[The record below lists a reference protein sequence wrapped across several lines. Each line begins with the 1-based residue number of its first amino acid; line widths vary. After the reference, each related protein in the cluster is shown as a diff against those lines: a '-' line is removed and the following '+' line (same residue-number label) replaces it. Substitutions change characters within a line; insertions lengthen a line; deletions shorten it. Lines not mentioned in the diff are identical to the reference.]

1 MIRLCPRSRPSGAA
15 ISALSSDGYSA
26 IVDIDQPGPE
36 RLDYTFIASTEK
48 HGIFIERRKTMA
60 KKQAGKDVEV
70 STRKGELAEPGT
82 SRAVNPFEEME
93 RLFEQ
98 FMGRSWLRP
107 FRWEN
112 PLWSEM
118 SRPMEIRV
126 PSVDVID
133 REEEIVVR
141 AEIPG
146 VDKENL
152 EVSLNDDRL
161 TIKGTTRQEKEE
173 KEAGEYTRR
182 DMSRGSFTRVVT
194 LPANVDGEKAKASFR
209 DGVLEMTLPKL
220 KPSKRTRIN
229 VH

>member
-1 MIRLCPRSRPSGAA
+1 
-15 ISALSSDGYSA
+15 
-26 IVDIDQPGPE
+26 
-36 RLDYTFIASTEK
+36 
-48 HGIFIERRKTMA
+48 MA
-60 KKQAGKDVEV
+60 KKQTKDVEV
-70 STRKGELAEPGT
+70 SPRKGELAEDKPVRT
-82 SRAVNPFEEME
+82 MNPFEEME

-98 FMGRSWLRP
+98 FMGRSWMRP
-107 FRWEN
+107 FNWDN

-118 SRPMEIRV
+118 AKSMEVRV

-133 REEEIVVR
+133 REEEVVVR

-152 EVSLNDDRL
+152 EVSLSDDRL

-182 DMSRGSFTRVVT
+182 EMSRGSFTRVVA
-194 LPANVDGEKAKASFR
+194 LPANVDGEKAKASFK

>member
-1 MIRLCPRSRPSGAA
+1 MFDANQQDHGRLYYNS
-15 ISALSSDGYSA
+15 L
-26 IVDIDQPGPE
+26 V
-36 RLDYTFIASTEK
+36 STK
-48 HGIFIERRKTMA
+48 KCGIFIERRKNMA
-60 KKQAGKDVEV
+60 KKQARQDVEV
-70 STRKGELAEPGT
+70 STRKGELAEPKA
-82 SRAVNPFEEME
+82 SRSMNPFEEME
-93 RLFEQ
+93 RMFEQ
-98 FMGRSWLRP
+98 FMGRSWMRP
-107 FRWEN
+107 FGWEN
-112 PLWSEM
+112 PLLNEM
-118 SRPMEIRV
+118 ARSMEVRV

-133 REEEIVVR
+133 REEEVVVR

-152 EVSLNDDRL
+152 EVSLSDDRL

-182 DMSRGSFTRVVT
+182 EMSRGSFTRVVT
-194 LPANVDGEKAKASFR
+194 LPANVDGEKAKAGFK

>member
-1 MIRLCPRSRPSGAA
+1 MRINAVFDANQKDHGWLYYTS
-15 ISALSSDGYSA
+15 
-26 IVDIDQPGPE
+26 IV
-36 RLDYTFIASTEK
+36 STK
-48 HGIFIERRKTMA
+48 RRGILTKRRTNMA
-60 KKQAGKDVEV
+60 KKQARQDVEV
-70 STRKGELAEPGT
+70 NTRKGELADPQAA
-82 SRAVNPFEEME
+82 RAMNPFEEME
-93 RLFEQ
+93 RMFEQ
-98 FMGRSWLRP
+98 FMGRSWMRP
-107 FRWEN
+107 FSWEN
-112 PLWSEM
+112 PLLSEM
-118 SRPMEIRV
+118 AKSMDVRV

-133 REEEIVVR
+133 REEEVVVR

-152 EVSLNDDRL
+152 EVSLSDDRL

-182 DMSRGSFTRVVT
+182 EMSRGSFTRVVT
-194 LPANVDGEKAKASFR
+194 LPANVDGEKARASFK

>member
-1 MIRLCPRSRPSGAA
+1 M
-15 ISALSSDGYSA
+15 
-26 IVDIDQPGPE
+26 
-36 RLDYTFIASTEK
+36 K
-48 HGIFIERRKTMA
+48 MA
-60 KKQAGKDVEV
+60 KKQARQDVEV
-70 STRKGELAEPGT
+70 STRKGELAEPAST
-82 SRAVNPFEEME
+82 RAMNPFEEME

-98 FMGRSWLRP
+98 FMGRSWMRP
-107 FRWEN
+107 LGWET

-118 SRPMEIRV
+118 AKSMDIRV

-133 REEEIVVR
+133 REEEVVVR

-152 EVSLNDDRL
+152 EVSLSDDRL

-182 DMSRGSFTRVVT
+182 EMSRGSFTRVVT
-194 LPANVDGEKAKASFR
+194 LPANVDGEKARASFK

-220 KPSKRTRIN
+220 KPTKRLRIN

>member
-1 MIRLCPRSRPSGAA
+1 VVQTGDAGQSGT
-15 ISALSSDGYSA
+15 SA
-26 IVDIDQPGPE
+26 IVDIDQQDHG
-36 RLDYTFIASTEK
+36 RLYYNFIKSTEK
-48 HGIFIERRKTMA
+48 CGVFIEKEKNMA
-60 KKQAGKDVEV
+60 KKQTRQDVEV
-70 STRKGELAEPGT
+70 STSKGELAERKA
-82 SRAVNPFEEME
+82 SRAMNPFEEME
-93 RLFEQ
+93 RMFEQ
-98 FMGRSWLRP
+98 FMGRSWMRP
-107 FRWEN
+107 FSWEN
-112 PLWSEM
+112 PLLSEM
-118 SRPMEIRV
+118 AKSMDLRV

-152 EVSLNDDRL
+152 EVSLSDDRL
-161 TIKGTTRQEKEE
+161 TIKGTTKQDKEE

-182 DMSRGSFTRVVT
+182 EMSRGSFTRVVT
-194 LPANVDGEKAKASFR
+194 LPANVDGEKAKASFK

>member
-1 MIRLCPRSRPSGAA
+1 
-15 ISALSSDGYSA
+15 
-26 IVDIDQPGPE
+26 
-36 RLDYTFIASTEK
+36 
-48 HGIFIERRKTMA
+48 MA
-60 KKQAGKDVEV
+60 KKQARQDVEV
-70 STRKGELAEPGT
+70 STRKGELAEPKA
-82 SRAVNPFEEME
+82 SRSMNPFEEME
-93 RLFEQ
+93 RMFEQ
-98 FMGRSWLRP
+98 FMGRSWMRP
-107 FRWEN
+107 FSWEN
-112 PLWSEM
+112 PLLSEM
-118 SRPMEIRV
+118 AKSMDIRV

-133 REEEIVVR
+133 REEEVVVR

-152 EVSLNDDRL
+152 EVSLSDDRL

-182 DMSRGSFTRVVT
+182 EMSRGSFTRVVT
-194 LPANVDGEKAKASFR
+194 LPANVDGEKARASFK

>member
-1 MIRLCPRSRPSGAA
+1 
-15 ISALSSDGYSA
+15 
-26 IVDIDQPGPE
+26 
-36 RLDYTFIASTEK
+36 
-48 HGIFIERRKTMA
+48 MA
-60 KKQAGKDVEV
+60 KKQAKQDVEV
-70 STRKGELAEPGT
+70 STRKGELAEAKAG
-82 SRAVNPFEEME
+82 RVMNPFEEME
-93 RLFEQ
+93 RMFEQ
-98 FMGRSWLRP
+98 FMGRGWLRP
-107 FRWEN
+107 FGWER
-112 PLWSEM
+112 PFWSEM
-118 SRPMEIRV
+118 AKSMDVRV

-152 EVSLNDDRL
+152 EVSLSDDRL
-161 TIKGTTRQEKEE
+161 TIKGSTRQEKEE

-182 DMSRGSFTRVVT
+182 EMSRGSFTRVVT
-194 LPANVDGEKAKASFR
+194 LPANVDGEKARASFK

>member
-1 MIRLCPRSRPSGAA
+1 
-15 ISALSSDGYSA
+15 
-26 IVDIDQPGPE
+26 
-36 RLDYTFIASTEK
+36 
-48 HGIFIERRKTMA
+48 MA
-60 KKQAGKDVEV
+60 KKQAKQDVEI
-70 STRKGELAEPGT
+70 SPRKGELAEPGT
-82 SRAVNPFEEME
+82 SRSMNPFEEME
-93 RLFEQ
+93 RMFEQ
-98 FMGRSWLRP
+98 FMGRSWMRP
-107 FRWEN
+107 FSWEH

-118 SRPMEIRV
+118 AKSMDVRV

-133 REEEIVVR
+133 REEEVVVR

-152 EVSLNDDRL
+152 EVSLSDDRL
-161 TIKGTTRQEKEE
+161 TIKGSTRQEKEE

-182 DMSRGSFTRVVT
+182 EMSRGSFTRVVT
-194 LPANVDGEKAKASFR
+194 LPANVDGEKTRASFR

>member
-1 MIRLCPRSRPSGAA
+1 
-15 ISALSSDGYSA
+15 
-26 IVDIDQPGPE
+26 
-36 RLDYTFIASTEK
+36 
-48 HGIFIERRKTMA
+48 MA
-60 KKQAGKDVEV
+60 KKQSRQDVEV
-70 STRKGELAEPGT
+70 SSRKGELAEPKT
-82 SRAVNPFEEME
+82 SWPMNPFEEME
-93 RLFEQ
+93 RMFEQ
-98 FMGRSWLRP
+98 FMGRRWMHP

-118 SRPMEIRV
+118 AKSMEMRV

-133 REEEIVVR
+133 REDEVVVR

-146 VDKENL
+146 VEKDNL

-161 TIKGTTRQEKEE
+161 TIKGSTREEKEE

-182 DMSRGSFTRVVT
+182 EMSRGSFTRVVT
-194 LPANVDGEKAKASFR
+194 LPANVDGENAKASFK

>member
-1 MIRLCPRSRPSGAA
+1 
-15 ISALSSDGYSA
+15 
-26 IVDIDQPGPE
+26 
-36 RLDYTFIASTEK
+36 
-48 HGIFIERRKTMA
+48 MA
-60 KKQAGKDVEV
+60 KKQAKQDVEV
-70 STRKGELAEPGT
+70 STRKGELAEAKPA
-82 SRAVNPFEEME
+82 RAMNPFEEME

-98 FMGRSWLRP
+98 FMGRSWMRP
-107 FRWEN
+107 FNWEN

-118 SRPMEIRV
+118 AKSMEVRV

-133 REEEIVVR
+133 REEEVVVR

-152 EVSLNDDRL
+152 EVSLSDDRL
-161 TIKGTTRQEKEE
+161 TIKGSTRQEKEE

-182 DMSRGSFTRVVT
+182 EMSRGSFTRVVT
-194 LPANVDGEKAKASFR
+194 LPANVDGEKASASFK

-220 KPSKRTRIN
+220 KPSKRLRIN

>member
-1 MIRLCPRSRPSGAA
+1 
-15 ISALSSDGYSA
+15 
-26 IVDIDQPGPE
+26 
-36 RLDYTFIASTEK
+36 
-48 HGIFIERRKTMA
+48 MA
-60 KKQAGKDVEV
+60 KKQGKQEVEIG
-70 STRKGELAEPGT
+70 TRKGDLASGDT
-82 SRAVNPFEEME
+82 SRALNPFDEME
-93 RLFEQ
+93 RLFER
-98 FMGRSWLRP
+98 FLGRSWLRP
-107 FRWEN
+107 LGWEN

-118 SRPMEIRV
+118 TRSMDVRV

-146 VDKENL
+146 VEKENL

-161 TIKGTTRQEKEE
+161 SIKGSTRQEKEE

-182 DMSRGSFTRVVT
+182 EMSRGSFTRVVT
-194 LPANVDGEKAKASFR
+194 LPASVDGEKAKASFR

-220 KPSKRTRIN
+220 KPSKRLRIN

>member
-1 MIRLCPRSRPSGAA
+1 
-15 ISALSSDGYSA
+15 
-26 IVDIDQPGPE
+26 
-36 RLDYTFIASTEK
+36 
-48 HGIFIERRKTMA
+48 MA
-60 KKQAGKDVEV
+60 KKQARQDVEV
-70 STRKGELAEPGT
+70 STRKGELAEPA
-82 SRAVNPFEEME
+82 SARAMNPFEEME
-93 RLFEQ
+93 RMFEQ
-98 FMGRSWLRP
+98 FMGRSWMRP
-107 FRWEN
+107 FGLEN

-118 SRPMEIRV
+118 VRSMDVRA

-133 REEEIVVR
+133 REEEVVVR

-152 EVSLNDDRL
+152 EVSLSDDRL
-161 TIKGTTRQEKEE
+161 TIKGSTRQEKEE

-182 DMSRGSFTRVVT
+182 EMSRGSFTRVVT
-194 LPANVDGEKAKASFR
+194 LPANVDGEKAKASFK

>member
-1 MIRLCPRSRPSGAA
+1 
-15 ISALSSDGYSA
+15 
-26 IVDIDQPGPE
+26 
-36 RLDYTFIASTEK
+36 
-48 HGIFIERRKTMA
+48 MA
-60 KKQAGKDVEV
+60 KKQARQDVEV
-70 STRKGELAEPGT
+70 STRKGELAETG
-82 SRAVNPFEEME
+82 SRALNPFAEME

-98 FMGRSWLRP
+98 FMGRGWMRP
-107 FRWEN
+107 FGFEN
-112 PLWSEM
+112 PLWNEM
-118 SRPMEIRV
+118 TRSMEIRV

-133 REEEIVVR
+133 REEAVVVR

-152 EVSLNDDRL
+152 EVSMSDDRL
-161 TIKGTTRQEKEE
+161 TIKGSTRQEKEE

-182 DMSRGSFTRVVT
+182 EMSRGSFTRVVT
-194 LPANVDGEKAKASFR
+194 LPANVDGEKAKASFK